1 MYGVETLVHPDYQGY
16 GIGGLLMER
25 RFECARQLNLR
36 GIVGGSLIKDYHMV
50 ADRFTPDDY
59 VAELVAG
66 RLFDSNLSKQIK
78 KGFKPLNA
86 IPDYTEYPGSL
97 NYAIAIVWDNPAYR
111 ASEPKI
117 IPFPDADA
125 LRAAGSS
132 IAL

>member
-36 GIVGGSLIKDYHMV
+36 GIVGGSLIKDYHKV
-50 ADRFTPDDY
+50 ADRFTPEAY

-78 KGFKPLNA
+78 KGFRPVAL
-86 IPDYTEYPGSL
+86 IPDYLPDPGTKGWG
-97 NYAIAIVWDNPAYR
+97 AVIVWDNPDYV
-111 ASEPKI
+111 P
-117 IPFPDADA
+117 PQH
-125 LRAAGSS
+125 
-132 IAL
+132 